1 VKLLLDTH
9 ILLWAVSA
17 SNQLSPV
24 ARKLLGDTDSELWF
38 SVVNVWEVAIK
49 VGLGRDPEMISPTL
63 FRATLLQS
71 RYRELPILSTHALA
85 TESLPQ
91 LHSDPFDRMLLAQA
105 SVEGMLL
112 VTSDARLSKYSGPVR
127 LV

>member
-1 VKLLLDTH
+1 MKLLFDTH
-9 ILLWAVSA
+9 LLLWTVSA
-17 SNQLSPV
+17 S
-24 ARKLLGDTDSELWF
+24 RKLPPAARELLENTENELWF

-49 VGLGRDPEMISPTL
+49 VALGRDSEMVPPSL
-63 FRATLLQS
+63 FRGTLLQS
-71 RYRELPILSTHALA
+71 KYQELPILSTHALA
-85 TESLPQ
+85 TELLPQ

-112 VTSDARLSKYSGPVR
+112 VTSDARLSRYPGPVR